1 MTEQAA
7 ERCRKNRDFLEWMD
21 AILLSVALIALA
33 FTFCA
38 RAVRVDGSS
47 MVPTLHNG
55 ELLLTVSFGYTSER
69 GDIVVVDSY
78 IPHGRPLVKRVI
90 GVAGDV
96 IDIDFANGIVTRNGD
111 ILEEPY
117 IAELTT
123 MYEGM
128 DFPLTVPEG
137 TVFLMGDNRN
147 HSKDSRDPEI
157 GCVDVRDILGTPKLR
172 ISPFSAFGVLE

>member
-55 ELLLTVSFGYTSER
+55 ELLLTVSFGYTPER

-117 IAELTT
+117 IA
-123 MYEGM
+123 
-128 DFPLTVPEG
+128 
-137 TVFLMGDNRN
+137 
-147 HSKDSRDPEI
+147 
-157 GCVDVRDILGTPKLR
+157 
-172 ISPFSAFGVLE
+172 

>member
-1 MTEQAA
+1 M
-7 ERCRKNRDFLEWMD
+7 
-21 AILLSVALIALA
+21 
-33 FTFCA
+33 
-38 RAVRVDGSS
+38 
-47 MVPTLHNG
+47 
-55 ELLLTVSFGYTSER
+55 
-69 GDIVVVDSY
+69 VVDSY

-128 DFPLTVPEG
+128 DFPLTVPER

-157 GCVDVRDILGTPKLR
+157 GCVDVRDILGTPQLR
-172 ISPFSAFGVLE
+172 ISPFRAVGVLE